1 MIDHLAQNLEIRR
14 KTILWRATHRGTK
27 EMDLVL
33 GGFAR
38 ALIQSMQPSE
48 LDELEALVDLP
59 DPLLMAWILGEEAV
73 REDYRNATTER
84 FLAFR
89 VR

>member
-1 MIDHLAQNLEIRR
+1 MIDHLPANLEVRR

-27 EMDLVL
+27 EMDLLL

-38 ALIQSMQPSE
+38 TAIDLMQPSE

-59 DPLLMAWILGEEAV
+59 DPLLMAWFLGEEAV
-73 REDYRNATTER
+73 RDDYRNATTER

>member
-1 MIDHLAQNLEIRR
+1 MIDHLPANLELRR
-14 KTILWRATHRGTK
+14 KTILWRATHRGTR
-27 EMDLVL
+27 EMDLLL

-38 ALIQSMQPSE
+38 SAIDLMQPSE

-59 DPLLMAWILGEEAV
+59 DPLLMAWVLGEEAV

-84 FLAFR
+84 FLTFR
-89 VR
+89 MR

>member
-1 MIDHLAQNLEIRR
+1 MIDHLPANLELRR
-14 KTILWRATHRGTK
+14 KTILWRATHRGTR
-27 EMDLVL
+27 EMDLLL

-38 ALIQSMQPSE
+38 TAIDLMQPSE

-59 DPLLMAWILGEEAV
+59 DPLLMSWVLGEEAV

>member
-1 MIDHLAQNLEIRR
+1 
-14 KTILWRATHRGTK
+14 
-27 EMDLVL
+27 
-33 GGFAR
+33 
-38 ALIQSMQPSE
+38 MQPSE
-48 LDELEALVDLP
+48 LDELEALVNLP
-59 DPLLMAWILGEEAV
+59 DPLLTAWILGEEAV

>member
-1 MIDHLAQNLEIRR
+1 MIDHLPANLELRR
-14 KTILWRATHRGTK
+14 KTILWRATHRGTR
-27 EMDLVL
+27 EMDLLL

-38 ALIQSMQPSE
+38 TAIDLMQPTE

-59 DPLLMAWILGEEAV
+59 DPLLMSWVLGEEAV

>member
-1 MIDHLAQNLEIRR
+1 MIDHLSANLEIRR

-27 EMDLVL
+27 EMDLML
-33 GGFAR
+33 GGFAQ
-38 ALIQSMQPSE
+38 AAVHSMQPSE
-48 LDELEALVDLP
+48 LDELEALIDLP
-59 DPLLMAWILGEEAV
+59 DPLLMAWVLGEQAV
-73 REDYRNATTER
+73 LEDYRNGTTER

>member
-1 MIDHLAQNLEIRR
+1 M
-14 KTILWRATHRGTK
+14 WRATHRGTK

-38 ALIQSMQPSE
+38 AAIDSMQPSE

-59 DPLLMAWILGEEAV
+59 DPLLMAWLMGEEEV

>member
-1 MIDHLAQNLEIRR
+1 MIDQLPKNLEIRR
-14 KTILWRATHRGTK
+14 RTILWRATHRGTK
-27 EMDLVL
+27 EMDLML

-38 ALIQSMQPSE
+38 AAIESMQPSE

-59 DPLLMAWILGEEAV
+59 DPMLMAWILGEEPVGNA
-73 REDYRNATTER
+73 YRNATTER

>member
-1 MIDHLAQNLEIRR
+1 MIEHLPKNLEIRR

-27 EMDLVL
+27 EMDLML

-38 ALIQSMQPSE
+38 AAIASMQPSE

-59 DPLLMAWILGEEAV
+59 DPMLMAWILGEAAV
-73 REDYRNATTER
+73 SDAYRNTTTER

>member
-1 MIDHLAQNLEIRR
+1 
-14 KTILWRATHRGTK
+14 
-27 EMDLVL
+27 MDLVL

-38 ALIQSMQPSE
+38 AAIDSMQPSE

-59 DPLLMAWILGEEAV
+59 DPLLMAWLTGEEDV

>member
-1 MIDHLAQNLEIRR
+1 MIDHLPANLEMRR

-27 EMDLVL
+27 EMDLML

-38 ALIQSMQPSE
+38 AAIDSMQPSE

-59 DPLLMAWILGEEAV
+59 DPLLMAWVLGEQAV
-73 REDYRNATTER
+73 MEDYRNGTTER

>member
-1 MIDHLAQNLEIRR
+1 M
-14 KTILWRATHRGTK
+14 
-27 EMDLVL
+27 L

-38 ALIQSMQPSE
+38 ALIESMQPSE
-48 LDELEALVDLP
+48 LDELEALVALP

-73 REDYRNATTER
+73 QEDYRNATTER

>member
-1 MIDHLAQNLEIRR
+1 MIDHLPANLELRR
-14 KTILWRATHRGTK
+14 KTILWRATHRGTR
-27 EMDLVL
+27 EMDLLL

-38 ALIQSMQPSE
+38 TVIDLMQPSE
-48 LDELEALVDLP
+48 LDELEALVELP
-59 DPLLMAWILGEEAV
+59 DPLLMAWVLGEEAV

>member
-1 MIDHLAQNLEIRR
+1 MIDQLSRKLELRR

-33 GGFAR
+33 GGFAQ
-38 ALIQSMQPSE
+38 ATIDSMQQAE
-48 LDELEALVDLP
+48 LDELEALVELP

-73 REDYRNATTER
+73 QENYRNPTTER

>member
-1 MIDHLAQNLEIRR
+1 MIDHLPKDLEIRR

-27 EMDLVL
+27 EMDLAL

-38 ALIQSMQPSE
+38 TTIESMQPSE
-48 LDELEALVDLP
+48 LDELEALVNLP
-59 DPLLMAWILGEEAV
+59 DPLLTAWILGEEAV